1 MKCEKGDF
9 GGVKDYNVSIK
20 NRKLLFYGICIW
32 IRLAIAIGAY
42 KLKDK
47 EWFPYIVALVCLMSI
62 YWVKFD
68 KDDCVWWSRKIH
80 YIMIC
85 LILLTSIFQ
94 VVTKK
99 KTVIIP
105 LLLLLDLIIGIVSSF
120 LLKWR

>member
-1 MKCEKGDF
+1 MKCKKGDF

-32 IRLAIAIGAY
+32 IRLAIAIAAY

-47 EWFPYIVALVCLMSI
+47 DWFPYIVALVSLMSI

-68 KDDCVWWSRKIH
+68 KDHCVWWSRKIH

-94 VVTKK
+94 VITKK

-105 LLLLLDLIIGIVSSF
+105 LLLLLDLIIGIISSF